1 MDILYAAL
9 IFAGLSLDS
18 FVMMMNQASRLAD
31 LHKKDILL
39 YCTVFSLAAS
49 AAMLMGYGAAIPLK
63 TVVADK
69 NEQALACLI
78 ILVTGLYILMKS
90 LKNKAPEE
98 KADREFN
105 AGRCA
110 RIAAFSRIHTFLM
123 GICFSFLG
131 FGVFNALG
139 LLFAMTMI
147 DAAAAIWIGYTQGSR
162 YYRAVGMF
170 GGTLI
175 IVFGF
180 LLLAKYVV
188 R

>member
-39 YCTVFSLAAS
+39 YCTVFSLTAS

-69 NEQALACLI
+69 NEQTLACLI

-110 RIAAFSRIHTFLM
+110 RPRSQSSPEGQRAHGCRGLWRIHP
-123 GICFSFLG
+123 GRIHPRSFHCMHAPCG
-131 FGVFNALG
+131 A
-139 LLFAMTMI
+139 
-147 DAAAAIWIGYTQGSR
+147 
-162 YYRAVGMF
+162 YR
-170 GGTLI
+170 
-175 IVFGF
+175 
-180 LLLAKYVV
+180 

>member
-9 IFAGLSLDS
+9 IFFGLSLDS

-39 YCTVFSLAAS
+39 YSIVFSFAAS
-49 AAMLMGYGAAIPLK
+49 LAMLLGYGAAIPLK
-63 TVVADK
+63 SILADRS
-69 NEQALACLI
+69 EQGFACLI
-78 ILVTGLYILMKS
+78 ILVTGFYILMKS

-98 KADREFN
+98 KADREFD
-105 AGRCA
+105 AKRCMQ
-110 RIAAFSRIHTFLM
+110 IAVLSRIHTFLM

-131 FGVFNALG
+131 VSVLSALA
-139 LLFAMTMI
+139 LIFVMTMI

-162 YYRAVGMF
+162 YYRAVGMM

-175 IVFGF
+175 IVFAI
-180 LLLAKYVV
+180 LLLAKHAV